1 MPHTSVHA
9 PAYDRPLLILIL
21 EGGEK
26 ECFGMVSERSGVP
39 KTIRDRFGFC
49 RRDLDGISVCPM
61 RRAPG
66 ARDPAA
72 VHV

>member
-1 MPHTSVHA
+1 MQKKELVNFYGSPGF
-9 PAYDRPLLILIL
+9 RPI
-21 EGGEK
+21 K
-26 ECFGMVSERSGVP
+26 EAELP

-49 RRDLDGISVCPM
+49 KGNLDGISVCPM
-61 RRAPG
+61 RREPG